1 MIDGTI
7 AVAFAAAAVRVGTPL
22 GIAAIGETVV
32 ERSGVINLGI
42 EGAMLAGAFGAAAGA
57 AEGGVVVG
65 VAAGVVAGLIV
76 AALFAAIAVGAR
88 VDQIIAGTAMTLGA
102 TGLTG
107 LFAQRVWGTTGAG
120 LSLPTLQTVRLPLL
134 GSIPFVGP
142 MLFRQ
147 SVLTYAGYLIIPI
160 ATWLLFHTRFGL
172 ELRACGEAPTAAAAA
187 GVRVAR
193 TRTIATLLGGACAGL
208 AGVSLV
214 LAQVGTFTERM
225 TGGRGFIAIAIVAL
239 GGWHPRGVAAAALLF
254 GGATALQYMFQAVG
268 SRVPYQLFV
277 ALPYLLALAVLAV
290 AVGRRRGPAA
300 LGQPH

>member
-1 MIDGTI
+1 VIDGPI

-22 GIAAIGETVV
+22 GLAAIGEAVA
-32 ERSGVINLGI
+32 EKSGVINLGI

-65 VAAGVVAGLIV
+65 VAAGVLAGLIV
-76 AALFAAIAVGAR
+76 AALFAAVAVGAR
-88 VDQIIAGTAMTLGA
+88 VDQIITGTAVTLGA
-102 TGLTG
+102 TGLSG
-107 LFAQRVWGTTGAG
+107 VLAQRVWGIGGVG
-120 LSLPTLQTVRLPLL
+120 LSLPTLQTVRLPVL
-134 GSIPFVGP
+134 GNLPIVGP

-147 SVLTYAGYLIIPI
+147 SVLTYIGYLAIPI
-160 ATWLLFHTRFGL
+160 ASWLLFGTRFGL
-172 ELRACGEAPTAAAAA
+172 ELRACGESPSAAAAA
-187 GVRVAR
+187 GIRVAR
-193 TRTIATLLGGACAGL
+193 TRTIATLIGGACAGL

-239 GGWHPRGVAAAALLF
+239 GRWHPWGVAAAALLF
-254 GGATALQYMFQAVG
+254 GGAAALQYMFQADG

-277 ALPYLLALAVLAV
+277 ALPYLLALVVLAV

-300 LGQPH
+300 LGQSP